1 MKKYCRELVFIVLCF
16 LLTTNSVLGQR
27 GGAYIGKIDVRTV
40 FLLHPSMISYSPEKQ
55 AFRVTRDAVAQQR
68 AKQEASSNQEEIRR
82 LNALMKSITAR
93 ISEEEK
99 KYQKKMSS
107 LYDKYMEHISELATG
122 EAAMNRMSFKM
133 DSSNAEVSHNAKL
146 TALYAQYSDAEE
158 KVLKLTQFD
167 FSEGY
172 TTLDETEKRFVT
184 ILNEIKTYT
193 QRAADQ
199 KGISIVLNTSYKRSM
214 TADSS
219 NSSSGYVPD
228 EMALGAIFNTNFPP
242 ELARD
247 EAAVAG
253 YYTNVTTLTQ
263 NWLKNCDP
271 IVGRFKNS
279 MLENDVFIGGVDLT
293 ADVLSALFKA
303 YKLDPN
309 ISNAVIKAAV
319 TY

>member
-1 MKKYCRELVFIVLCF
+1 MKKSCLFLVFVLF
-16 LLTTNSVLGQR
+16 VSMLSNTAYAQR
-27 GGAYIGKIDVRTV
+27 GGVYIGKIDVRTV

-55 AFRVTRDAVAQQR
+55 AFKITRDAVAQQK
-68 AKQEASSNQEEIRR
+68 AKQEAGSNQEEVRR
-82 LNALMKSITAR
+82 LNALMKSISAKIT
-93 ISEEEK
+93 EEEK
-99 KYQKKMSS
+99 IYQKKMSA
-107 LYDKYMEHISELATG
+107 LYDKYMENISKLATG
-122 EAAMNRMSFKM
+122 EAGMNRVTYKM
-133 DSSNAEVSHNAKL
+133 ESGNAEVAHNAKL

-158 KVLKLTQFD
+158 KVMKLTQFG

-172 TTLDETEKRFVT
+172 TTPDETEKRFVA
-184 ILNEIKTYT
+184 ILNEIKSYT

-199 KGISIVLNTSYKRSM
+199 KGVSIVLNTSYKRTL
-214 TADSS
+214 TADSN

-242 ELARD
+242 ELAKD
-247 EAAVAG
+247 EAAIAG
-253 YYTNVTTLTQ
+253 YYGNVSSLTQ

-293 ADVLSALFKA
+293 ADVMSALFKA

-319 TY
+319 SY

>member
-1 MKKYCRELVFIVLCF
+1 MKYYCRVFLVVCCFIAF
-16 LLTTNSVLGQR
+16 FTNSAFAQR
-27 GGAYIGKIDVRTV
+27 GGVYIGKIDVRTV
-40 FLLHPSMISYSPEKQ
+40 FLLHPSMIAYSPEKQ
-55 AFRVTRDAVAQQR
+55 AFKVSRDAVAQQK
-68 AKQEASSNQEEIRR
+68 AKMEAGSNQEEVRR
-82 LNALMKSITAR
+82 LNALMKSINAKIT
-93 ISEEEK
+93 EEEK
-99 KYQKKMSS
+99 NYQKKISV
-107 LYDKYMEHISELATG
+107 LYDKYIDNISKLATG
-122 EAAMNRMSFKM
+122 EAGMNRVTYKM
-133 DSSNAEVSHNAKL
+133 ESGNAEVSHNAKL

-158 KVLKLTQFD
+158 KVLRLTQFG

-172 TTLDETEKRFVT
+172 TTPDETEKRFVA

-193 QRAADQ
+193 QRVADQ
-199 KGISIVLNTSYKRSM
+199 KGVSIVLNTSYKRAM
-214 TADSS
+214 IADSN

-228 EMALGAIFNTNFPP
+228 AMALGAIFNTNFPA
-242 ELARD
+242 ELAKD

-253 YYTNVTTLTQ
+253 YYSNVSTLTQ